1 MDRDYKISV
10 LVWDW
15 MESVDMDT
23 LHEYAADQMTK
34 HYESLSDDELNE
46 AYEEIENG

>member
-1 MDRDYKISV
+1 MNRDGKISD

-23 LHEYAADQMTK
+23 LHEYAADQLTK
-34 HYESLSDDELNE
+34 YYESLSDDEINE
-46 AYEEIENG
+46 AYEEFKDE